1 MARPAFKLKDGL
13 IVATIW
19 ENTTNEGR
27 IFHSVS
33 ISRSY
38 QDGNGAWKETAS
50 FTGADALRAGNL
62 LQQAYNWTLSAKD
75 RGEGGAG
82 FGGGGDAANGGDILT
97 NDDEIPF

>member
-1 MARPAFKLKDGL
+1 MSKPAFKLRDGL
-13 IVATIW
+13 IVATVW

-27 IFHSVS
+27 VFHSVS

-38 QDGNGAWKETAS
+38 QDSHGTWKETAS

-75 RGEGGAG
+75 RAAADDEGAQHAAPES
-82 FGGGGDAANGGDILT
+82 DAE
-97 NDDEIPF
+97 EIPFP